1 MQALRRRQKRRC
13 SGIRIIMILYRLKNH
28 VSNLEK
34 GPQRHAHGG
43 SHFVAA
49 VLPKL
54 PTRALELGD
63 MISLA
68 GVLRALFAGFTTR
81 PSKGSGKKRF

>member
-1 MQALRRRQKRRC
+1 
-13 SGIRIIMILYRLKNH
+13 MILYRLKNH

-81 PSKGSGKKRF
+81 PPKDSGKKRF